1 MNRMIALLV
10 ATAVFTP
17 FAIMT
22 LAQAAQII
30 A

>member
-1 MNRMIALLV
+1 MNRILALLC

-17 FAIMT
+17 LAILT